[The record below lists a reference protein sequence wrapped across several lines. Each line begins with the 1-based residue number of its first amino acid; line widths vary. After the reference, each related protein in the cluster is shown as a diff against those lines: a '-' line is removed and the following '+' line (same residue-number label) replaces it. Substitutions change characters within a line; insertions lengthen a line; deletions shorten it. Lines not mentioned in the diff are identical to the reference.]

1 MELRNNFNLVQQ
13 NVPASG
19 STITTSNIKGR
30 IDYIFV
36 LLLFLKIVAFY
47 RLMCNNMGVEGMK
60 QLEFTKELKLNKG
73 KFYFLDVKHG
83 RHS

>member
-36 LLLFLKIVAFY
+36 PLLFLKIVAFY
-47 RLMCNNMGVEGMK
+47 RLMCNNMGFKGMK
-60 QLEFTKELKLNKG
+60 QLEFTKELKN
-73 KFYFLDVKHG
+73 FPF
-83 RHS
+83 S

>member
-19 STITTSNIKGR
+19 STITTSNINGR

-36 LLLFLKIVAFY
+36 LPFIFKNCCILSFNV
-47 RLMCNNMGVEGMK
+47 
-60 QLEFTKELKLNKG
+60 
-73 KFYFLDVKHG
+73 
-83 RHS
+83 